1 MSSLE
6 KKNSPQKMKLSSS
19 TLLLIFSVLVLLDS
33 CATSSPAI
41 DNFIQCL
48 SNYSQPSNPIFEA
61 IYTPKNSSFQSVLL
75 SYIRTKRFTTPTT
88 PKPLAIVTAMHES
101 HVQGTVLC
109 AKNQGLQIR
118 IRSGG
123 HDFEGLSYVSYVPF
137 VILDMFNLRSINI
150 SLADE
155 TAWVQAGATVGE
167 VYYRIAEKSKE
178 HGFPAAVGLSVGT
191 GGHFSGGGYG
201 NMMRKYGLSVD
212 NIIDAQIV
220 NVNGIILD
228 RKSMGE
234 DLFWAIRGGGG
245 ASFGVILSWKIKL
258 VRVPAI
264 VTVFHVNRTLEQGAT
279 DIAYQWQH
287 IGHKL
292 PEDLFIRVMTQVFNA
307 SNDSQEGKKTVVI
320 AFIGLFLGKTQ
331 GLLSLLNES
340 FPQLGLQKNECKEM
354 SWVESTVFWADHP
367 IGTSINVLLQ
377 RPKQPV
383 GYYKSRSD
391 YVKEV
396 IPKKALE
403 SIWKLMIKGGLG
415 FMQWNPYG
423 GRMNEI
429 SESETPFPHR
439 AGNLFLIQYG
449 FYWLEDGIDV
459 TNRNLNLSKALHDA
473 MTPYV
478 SKSPREAF
486 FCYRDLDIGAN
497 SDNYTSFDKAK
508 VYGAKYFKG
517 NFERLVRVKT
527 MVDPTNFFKNEQS
540 IPPLPNYK

>member
-1 MSSLE
+1 MS
-6 KKNSPQKMKLSSS
+6 LSQRPHVRVYEI
-19 TLLLIFSVLVLLDS
+19 LPNS
-33 CATSSPAI
+33 CATSRPTI

-75 SYIRTKRFTTPTT
+75 SYIRTKQFTTPTT

-150 SLADE
+150 NLADE

-167 VYYRIAEKSKE
+167 A
-178 HGFPAAVGLSVGT
+178 
-191 GGHFSGGGYG
+191 GHFSGGGYG

-228 RKSMGE
+228 RK
-234 DLFWAIRGGGG
+234 GGGG

-258 VRVPAI
+258 VHVPAI

-354 SWVESTVFWADHP
+354 SWVEST
-367 IGTSINVLLQ
+367 
-377 RPKQPV
+377 PV

-391 YVKEV
+391 YVKKV

-415 FMQWNPYG
+415 FMQWNSYG
-423 GRMNEI
+423 GRMNKI
-429 SESETPFPHR
+429 SKSETPFPHR

-449 FYWLEDGIDV
+449 FSWQEDGIDV
-459 TNRNLNLSKALHDA
+459 TNKNLNLSKALHDA

-508 VYGAKYFKG
+508 VDGDKYFKG

>member
-1 MSSLE
+1 MTSLVE
-6 KKNSPQKMKLSSS
+6 VNQTHYCQRGLGLAEYGSDASFVRLRFNSRYQQESVGGYHSLS
-19 TLLLIFSVLVLLDS
+19 LVL
-33 CATSSPAI
+33 CP
-41 DNFIQCL
+41 
-48 SNYSQPSNPIFEA
+48 
-61 IYTPKNSSFQSVLL
+61 
-75 SYIRTKRFTTPTT
+75 
-88 PKPLAIVTAMHES
+88 
-101 HVQGTVLC
+101 GT
-109 AKNQGLQIR
+109 
-118 IRSGG
+118 
-123 HDFEGLSYVSYVPF
+123 
-137 VILDMFNLRSINI
+137 
-150 SLADE
+150 DE

-167 VYYRIAEKSKE
+167 VYYRIAEISKE
-178 HGFPAAVGLSVGT
+178 HAFPAAVGLSVGT

-212 NIIDAQIV
+212 NIIDVQIV

-228 RKSMGE
+228 RKSVGE
-234 DLFWAIRGGGG
+234 DLFWAIREGGG

-264 VTVFHVNRTLEQGAT
+264 VTVFHVNRTLEQ
-279 DIAYQWQH
+279 
-287 IGHKL
+287 
-292 PEDLFIRVMTQVFNA
+292 
-307 SNDSQEGKKTVVI
+307 
-320 AFIGLFLGKTQ
+320 
-331 GLLSLLNES
+331 
-340 FPQLGLQKNECKEM
+340 
-354 SWVESTVFWADHP
+354 VFWADHP
-367 IGTSINVLLQ
+367 FGTSINVLLQ

-459 TNRNLNLSKALHDA
+459 TNKNLNLSKALHDA

>member
-1 MSSLE
+1 
-6 KKNSPQKMKLSSS
+6 MKLSSS
-19 TLLLIFSVLVLLDS
+19 TLLIIFSALVLLVS
-33 CATSSPAI
+33 CATSSPAT

-48 SNYSQPSNPIFEA
+48 SNYSQPANPIFEA
-61 IYTPKNSSFQSVLL
+61 IYTPKNSSFPSVLL
-75 SYIRTKRFTTPTT
+75 SYIRNKRFTTPTT

-123 HDFEGLSYVSYVPF
+123 HDYEGLSYVSYVPF

-178 HGFPAAVGLSVGT
+178 HGFSAAACHSVGT

-212 NIIDAQIV
+212 NVIDAQIV

-258 VRVPAI
+258 LRVPPI
-264 VTVFHVNRTLEQGAT
+264 VTVFHANRTLEQGAT

-287 IGHKL
+287 VGHKL
-292 PEDLFIRVMTQVFNA
+292 PEDLFIRVMPQVFNA
-307 SNDSQEGKKTVVI
+307 SQDSQRGKKTVVI
-320 AFIGLFLGKTQ
+320 AFIGLFLGQTQ

-340 FPQLGLQKNECKEM
+340 FPQLGLQQNECNEM

-367 IGTSINVLLQ
+367 IGTSINVLLE

-383 GYYKSRSD
+383 IYYKGRSD

-396 IPKKALE
+396 IPKEVLE
-403 SIWKLMIKGGLG
+403 SIWKLMIHGGIG
-415 FMQWNPYG
+415 WTQWNPYG
-423 GRMNEI
+423 GRMQEI

-449 FYWLEDGIDV
+449 FNWLEDGIDV
-459 TNRNLNLSKALHDA
+459 TNKNLNLSKALHDV

-486 FCYRDLDIGAN
+486 FCYRDLDVGAN

-508 VYGAKYFKG
+508 VYGVTYFKG

-527 MVDPTNFFKNEQS
+527 MVDPNNFFKNEQS